1 MKLKNLFTCTVT
13 GLLLCTSCIKDE
25 APNAEADILNCILPA
40 EMLTGTDIDYN
51 RPYDKSL
58 NAYPIYIEVNNGTDL
73 TRLAPTFELTEGAS
87 IEPANGS
94 TQNFTNPVRYTVTS
108 EDKNWHRTYA
118 INIHYPE
125 TKSIPTVFNFENVKT
140 VPYNKN
146 EYYVLYEAASGYS
159 TLTWSSGNQGFA
171 LTGSGYTPNDF
182 PTSISPNGRTG
193 NCLQLITRKTGSL
206 GTLVGM
212 PIAAGNLFIG
222 SFDIGSAM
230 SDALSATKFGTTFYY
245 EPIKLVGYYKYKA
258 GPEFYENGESTNRK
272 DVFNIYAL
280 FYEKTKD
287 VQMLDGHIAK
297 NNYEHENM
305 VAAAVIT
312 DTHETSEWTRFELD
326 FNYEHYGKTID
337 PQKLANG
344 GYNVSIV
351 LSASKDG
358 DVFQGAP
365 GSTLLIDD
373 LKLVCKQPLRYM
385 NIFRGLH
392 NEGRTILLV
401 THEPDIAT
409 YASRNVV
416 LKDGII
422 VEDSINSN
430 MTPIKE
436 VPNV

>member
-1 MKLKNLFTCTVT
+1 MH
-13 GLLLCTSCIKDE
+13 LLYQGRSPQCGSGHLE
-25 APNAEADILNCILPA
+25 LHPPA

-193 NCLQLITRKTGSL
+193 NCLQLITRKTGS
-206 GTLVGM
+206 
-212 PIAAGNLFIG
+212 
-222 SFDIGSAM
+222 
-230 SDALSATKFGTTFYY
+230 
-245 EPIKLVGYYKYKA
+245 
-258 GPEFYENGESTNRK
+258 
-272 DVFNIYAL
+272 
-280 FYEKTKD
+280 
-287 VQMLDGHIAK
+287 
-297 NNYEHENM
+297 
-305 VAAAVIT
+305 
-312 DTHETSEWTRFELD
+312 
-326 FNYEHYGKTID
+326 
-337 PQKLANG
+337 
-344 GYNVSIV
+344 
-351 LSASKDG
+351 
-358 DVFQGAP
+358 
-365 GSTLLIDD
+365 
-373 LKLVCKQPLRYM
+373 
-385 NIFRGLH
+385 
-392 NEGRTILLV
+392 
-401 THEPDIAT
+401 
-409 YASRNVV
+409 
-416 LKDGII
+416 
-422 VEDSINSN
+422 
-430 MTPIKE
+430 
-436 VPNV
+436 

>member
-25 APNAEADILNCILPA
+25 APNAEADILSCILPA

-87 IEPANGS
+87 IEPASGS

-171 LTGSGYTPNDF
+171 LTGSGYAPNDF

-193 NCLQLITRKTGSL
+193 NCLQLITRETKSL

-258 GPEFYENGESTNRK
+258 GPKFYENGEHTNRK

-287 VQMLDGHIAK
+287 VQMLDGHITK

-312 DTHETSEWTRFELD
+312 DTHETSEWTRFELEFD
-326 FNYEHYGKTID
+326 YEHYGKTID

-373 LKLVCKQPLRYM
+373 LELVCKQPLR
-385 NIFRGLH
+385 
-392 NEGRTILLV
+392 
-401 THEPDIAT
+401 
-409 YASRNVV
+409 
-416 LKDGII
+416 
-422 VEDSINSN
+422 
-430 MTPIKE
+430 
-436 VPNV
+436 

>member
-258 GPEFYENGESTNRK
+258 GPFACFMRVGYDSSGYHVFMFIIVLCDMAIQHLHVFGLFVKQGIDIENVFSVGRFSVLIEFWSC
-272 DVFNIYAL
+272 
-280 FYEKTKD
+280 
-287 VQMLDGHIAK
+287 
-297 NNYEHENM
+297 
-305 VAAAVIT
+305 
-312 DTHETSEWTRFELD
+312 FELD

-373 LKLVCKQPLRYM
+373 LKLVCKQPLR
-385 NIFRGLH
+385 
-392 NEGRTILLV
+392 
-401 THEPDIAT
+401 
-409 YASRNVV
+409 
-416 LKDGII
+416 
-422 VEDSINSN
+422 
-430 MTPIKE
+430 
-436 VPNV
+436 

>member
-212 PIAAGNLFIG
+212 PTAAGNLFIG

-373 LKLVCKQPLRYM
+373 LELVCKQPLR
-385 NIFRGLH
+385 
-392 NEGRTILLV
+392 
-401 THEPDIAT
+401 
-409 YASRNVV
+409 
-416 LKDGII
+416 
-422 VEDSINSN
+422 
-430 MTPIKE
+430 
-436 VPNV
+436 

>member
-1 MKLKNLFTCTVT
+1 MLFR
-13 GLLLCTSCIKDE
+13 S
-25 APNAEADILNCILPA
+25 
-40 EMLTGTDIDYN
+40 TDIDYN

-373 LKLVCKQPLRYM
+373 LELVCKQPLR
-385 NIFRGLH
+385 
-392 NEGRTILLV
+392 
-401 THEPDIAT
+401 
-409 YASRNVV
+409 
-416 LKDGII
+416 
-422 VEDSINSN
+422 
-430 MTPIKE
+430 
-436 VPNV
+436 

>member
-1 MKLKNLFTCTVT
+1 MFSFDFTCSGKSESFFGTGISLHLRHFPIIYSTVDCHSSHDGDNT
-13 GLLLCTSCIKDE
+13 VFLL
-25 APNAEADILNCILPA
+25 AAVHV
-40 EMLTGTDIDYN
+40 
-51 RPYDKSL
+51 
-58 NAYPIYIEVNNGTDL
+58 YIEVNNGTDL

-373 LKLVCKQPLRYM
+373 LELVCKQPLR
-385 NIFRGLH
+385 
-392 NEGRTILLV
+392 
-401 THEPDIAT
+401 
-409 YASRNVV
+409 
-416 LKDGII
+416 
-422 VEDSINSN
+422 
-430 MTPIKE
+430 
-436 VPNV
+436 

>member
-305 VAAAVIT
+305 VAAAVNNAGRAIDVQT
-312 DTHETSEWTRFELD
+312 VIQQAIQILYPMLVNGVPVAFEQTEDALSVYLNTELLLPLLKTLVVPLLSDEEVVAMLVELMKKDPD
-326 FNYEHYGKTID
+326 FGEMAG
-337 PQKLANG
+337 LAEPMLKAFPE
-344 GYNVSIV
+344 IIE
-351 LSASKDG
+351 
-358 DVFQGAP
+358 
-365 GSTLLIDD
+365 STTKVEI
-373 LKLVCKQPLRYM
+373 
-385 NIFRGLH
+385 GL
-392 NEGRTILLV
+392 NFV
-401 THEPDIAT
+401 
-409 YASRNVV
+409 
-416 LKDGII
+416 K
-422 VEDSINSN
+422 
-430 MTPIKE
+430 
-436 VPNV
+436 

>member
-25 APNAEADILNCILPA
+25 APNAEADLLNCILPA

-87 IEPANGS
+87 IEPASGS

-171 LTGSGYTPNDF
+171 LTGSGYAPNDF

-193 NCLQLITRKTGSL
+193 NCLQLITRETGSL

-258 GPEFYENGESTNRK
+258 GPKFYENGEYTNRK

-287 VQMLDGHIAK
+287 VQMLDGHITK

-305 VAAAVIT
+305 VADMKKYILTLILALASLGLYAQT
-312 DTHETSEWTRFELD
+312 NR
-326 FNYEHYGKTID
+326 NKTIINAALHGWEYEIKAGVNLGGTAPLPFPEEIRSID
-337 PQKLANG
+337 
-344 GYNVSIV
+344 GYNPTLSI
-351 LSASKDG
+351 
-358 DVFQGAP
+358 
-365 GSTLLIDD
+365 TI
-373 LKLVCKQPLRYM
+373 
-385 NIFRGLH
+385 
-392 NEGRTILLV
+392 EG
-401 THEPDIAT
+401 
-409 YASRNVV
+409 
-416 LKDGII
+416 
-422 VEDSINSN
+422 N
-430 MTPIKE
+430 MTKWLDSKKKMGDHHWTAFGK
-436 VPNV
+436 

>member
-1 MKLKNLFTCTVT
+1 
-13 GLLLCTSCIKDE
+13 
-25 APNAEADILNCILPA
+25 
-40 EMLTGTDIDYN
+40 MLTGTDIDYN

-230 SDALSATKFGTTFYY
+230 SDACRQPNSEQPSIMNPLNWSATTNTKQDQNSMRT
-245 EPIKLVGYYKYKA
+245 
-258 GPEFYENGESTNRK
+258 ENIPT
-272 DVFNIYAL
+272 
-280 FYEKTKD
+280 EKTFSISMPCFTK
-287 VQMLDGHIAK
+287 
-297 NNYEHENM
+297 
-305 VAAAVIT
+305 
-312 DTHETSEWTRFELD
+312 RP
-326 FNYEHYGKTID
+326 KTCRCWMAIS
-337 PQKLANG
+337 Q
-344 GYNVSIV
+344 
-351 LSASKDG
+351 
-358 DVFQGAP
+358 
-365 GSTLLIDD
+365 
-373 LKLVCKQPLRYM
+373 
-385 NIFRGLH
+385 
-392 NEGRTILLV
+392 RTIM
-401 THEPDIAT
+401 
-409 YASRNVV
+409 
-416 LKDGII
+416 
-422 VEDSINSN
+422 N
-430 MTPIKE
+430 MKTW
-436 VPNV
+436 

>member
-25 APNAEADILNCILPA
+25 APNAEADILSCILPA

-87 IEPANGS
+87 IEPASGS

-171 LTGSGYTPNDF
+171 LTGSGYAPNDF

-193 NCLQLITRKTGSL
+193 YCLQLITRETGSL

-222 SFDIGSAM
+222 SFDIGS
-230 SDALSATKFGTTFYY
+230 D
-245 EPIKLVGYYKYKA
+245 
-258 GPEFYENGESTNRK
+258 RK
-272 DVFNIYAL
+272 
-280 FYEKTKD
+280 
-287 VQMLDGHIAK
+287 
-297 NNYEHENM
+297 
-305 VAAAVIT
+305 
-312 DTHETSEWTRFELD
+312 S
-326 FNYEHYGKTID
+326 
-337 PQKLANG
+337 
-344 GYNVSIV
+344 
-351 LSASKDG
+351 
-358 DVFQGAP
+358 
-365 GSTLLIDD
+365 
-373 LKLVCKQPLRYM
+373 
-385 NIFRGLH
+385 
-392 NEGRTILLV
+392 
-401 THEPDIAT
+401 
-409 YASRNVV
+409 VV
-416 LKDGII
+416 
-422 VEDSINSN
+422 
-430 MTPIKE
+430 
-436 VPNV
+436 